1 MTEKINLSLSNE
13 TQKGVIDIGFTLEG
27 KVVVKE
33 KLIPLNMN
41 DLVTEL
47 IALGLARKTLARTGT
62 AFIIFNPEDT
72 PDLDFDSYEDYDCSG

>member
-13 TQKGVIDIGFTLEG
+13 TQKGVIDIGFTHEG

-33 KLIPLNMN
+33 KLVPLNMN

-47 IALGLARKTLARTGT
+47 IALGLARKTLTRTGT
-62 AFIIFNPEDT
+62 AFIVFNPEDC